1 MQEDRGEASIP
12 ILDPLGSHSLAAA
25 AEPGLLPDSLGQSPP
40 KVDWVAELYV
50 LNGGW
55 LSLGGG
61 VVERAWERGPAPVLA
76 LLLITYHQPW

>member
-1 MQEDRGEASIP
+1 MKP
-12 ILDPLGSHSLAAA
+12 VFPSLTRWALTHWLL
-25 AEPGLLPDSLGQSPP
+25 LLPDSLGQSPP
-40 KVDWVAELYV
+40 KVDWAAELYV